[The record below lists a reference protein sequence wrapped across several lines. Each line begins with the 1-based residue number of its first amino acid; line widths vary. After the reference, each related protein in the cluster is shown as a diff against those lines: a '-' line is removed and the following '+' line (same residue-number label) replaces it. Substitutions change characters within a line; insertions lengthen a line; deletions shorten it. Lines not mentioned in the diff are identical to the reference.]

1 MTGRGLLF
9 ILLLILAVVVVT
21 ALLTSNTPLLPSN
34 QLASELVNTT
44 ETITEGIT
52 DRASTVL
59 DRILVTPQSAVVRA
73 LLIVG
78 GILLLIA
85 GWRIY
90 DYIIVIAGIVI
101 GATVA
106 LSLVTTTDTL
116 VNIGAMIVGGV
127 IGALLGVFLYYVAVF
142 FVGAYFGIVLTGAI
156 VDALSTSATA
166 PSPVIL
172 LIGGVIGGL
181 ILLGLS
187 FEFLVLISALV
198 GAQMLALGLGLSAI
212 WTLVFAIIGV
222 IVQLMLMRQYNYAF
236 RRRPRRILLIG

>member
-1 MTGRGLLF
+1 MFGRGLLL

-21 ALLTSNTPLLPSN
+21 ALLTSNTPLLPSEE
-34 QLASELVNTT
+34 LAGGLVNTT
-44 ETITEGIT
+44 ESVTEGISQ
-52 DRASTVL
+52 RASTIL
-59 DRILVTPQSAVVRA
+59 DRVLVTPRSAIIRA

-78 GILLLIA
+78 GLLLLVA

-116 VNIGAMIVGGV
+116 VNIGAMVIGGL
-127 IGALLGVFLYYVAVF
+127 IGALVGVFLYYVAVF

-156 VDALSTSATA
+156 VDALSTTE
-166 PSPVIL
+166 PSSVVL
-172 LIGGVIGGL
+172 LIGGILGGL

-222 IVQLMLMRQYNYAF
+222 IVQLMMMRRFNYAF
-236 RRRPRRILLIG
+236 RRRPRRLLLTSW